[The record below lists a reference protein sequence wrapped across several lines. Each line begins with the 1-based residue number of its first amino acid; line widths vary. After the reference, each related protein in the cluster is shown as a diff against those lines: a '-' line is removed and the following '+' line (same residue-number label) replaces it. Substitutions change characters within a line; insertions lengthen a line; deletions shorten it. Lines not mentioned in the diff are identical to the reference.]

1 MFFIDTGN
9 SKLTKQYIK
18 QNLGKYPVYSSQTEN
33 NGIIGYI
40 NTYDFDGEFIT
51 WTQDGNAG
59 KVFYR
64 NGRFNASN
72 SGILT
77 LNFPSKYNL
86 KFLFL
91 ALIFLDLTKLQI
103 GGTVPHFTASMMRKV
118 IFLIPKNKVE
128 QEKISSIFFTLDKIV
143 SLYERKIS
151 LLEKIKKSFLESM
164 FTKENEAKPSIRFNL
179 FSDIWKSIKLSDFGF
194 FKGSTVDKVIR
205 NQEHKV
211 AMLNYM
217 DVFTKK
223 EIKYSNLKKN
233 SATKEQ
239 IKNFNIL
246 ENDVFLTPS
255 SETAEDIGKFSTS
268 AKTIKDAV
276 YSYHLV
282 RYRAYTKIFS
292 TYYLDYAFLNS
303 NNKSV
308 LTKNAQGAQRYTLSL
323 AFLNE
328 LSLKAPKIQEQDKI
342 STFFTKVDLTHAQL
356 KRKQKSPKNGLF
368 SLKFSTFWRKIIFF
382 LHKHLI

>member
-1 MFFIDTGN
+1 MI
-9 SKLTKQYIK
+9 SKQYV
-18 QNLGKYPVYSSQTEN
+18 NNSSANAKLMIHQLSD
-33 NGIIGYI
+33 I
-40 NTYDFDGEFIT
+40 NF
-51 WTQDGNAG
+51 
-59 KVFYR
+59 
-64 NGRFNASN
+64 
-72 SGILT
+72 
-77 LNFPSKYNL
+77 NFPCL
-86 KFLFL
+86 KEQQKIGQLFY
-91 ALIFLDLTKLQI
+91 
-103 GGTVPHFTASMMRKV
+103 
-118 IFLIPKNKVE
+118 
-128 QEKISSIFFTLDKIV
+128 TLDKIV
-143 SLYERKIS
+143 SLYERKLN

-205 NQEHKV
+205 NQDHKV

-255 SETAEDIGKFSTS
+255 SETPEDIGKFSTS

-282 RYRAYTKIFS
+282 RYRAYTKTFS

-303 NNKSV
+303 NNRNV

-328 LSLKAPKIQEQDKI
+328 LSLKVPKIQEQDKI
-342 STFFTKVDLTHAQL
+342 STFFTKVDLTNAQL
-356 KRKQKSPKNGLF
+356 KRKLNLIKNIQKSLLNKMF
-368 SLKFSTFWRKIIFF
+368 V
-382 LHKHLI
+382 

>member
-1 MFFIDTGN
+1 MKKVLKPEIRFKGFTDAWIQCKVGELFFIDTGN

-143 SLYERKIS
+143 SLYQRKIS
-151 LLEKIKKSFLESM
+151 VLEKLEKAFLKNM
-164 FTKENEAKPSIRFNL
+164 FTKKNEAKPNIRF
-179 FSDIWKSIKLSDFGF
+179 
-194 FKGSTVDKVIR
+194 
-205 NQEHKV
+205 
-211 AMLNYM
+211 
-217 DVFTKK
+217 
-223 EIKYSNLKKN
+223 
-233 SATKEQ
+233 
-239 IKNFNIL
+239 
-246 ENDVFLTPS
+246 
-255 SETAEDIGKFSTS
+255 
-268 AKTIKDAV
+268 KD
-276 YSYHLV
+276 
-282 RYRAYTKIFS
+282 
-292 TYYLDYAFLNS
+292 
-303 NNKSV
+303 
-308 LTKNAQGAQRYTLSL
+308 
-323 AFLNE
+323 
-328 LSLKAPKIQEQDKI
+328 
-342 STFFTKVDLTHAQL
+342 
-356 KRKQKSPKNGLF
+356 
-368 SLKFSTFWRKIIFF
+368 
-382 LHKHLI
+382 